1 MRYFLLSKKTEVG
14 YKMKKRITA
23 ICIAALLITS
33 LAACSQSSPQES
45 SEESSTV
52 SESVSV
58 KETKKLT
65 KTSIFFGYDE
75 DTDSAFKA
83 KSGEFG
89 FLSSAN
95 MKRHEGFVDDDGE
108 LNCRTHS
115 KIDIFYELGD
125 NKITIKVDGNTYI
138 LQKIDEDMY
147 TKYAKL
153 INEKI
158 DNQDESSDD
167 ENSEESHE
175 ESSEETSEESS
186 KTESSSPSQESSKN
200 SESESSKEQSS
211 KQENSRNEATDPNY
225 VDPEKD
231 YTASLLGNYGSVAG
245 CDYYGDYMLYAT
257 EGRNKITVTMKM
269 DPTHVDLEKYGGSST
284 FFASFPPDTFKQ
296 KKTGK
301 YWFSMD
307 LYNNGT
313 KTGTPL
319 HIDMSKEF
327 VDNGEG
333 GYWKTICHLVYGDYS
348 HDVTFYRAY

>member
-1 MRYFLLSKKTEVG
+1 MNTSIKKPV
-14 YKMKKRITA
+14 A
-23 ICIAALLITS
+23 IIAALALSTAMLCACNSTNNTS
-33 LAACSQSSPQES
+33 EPENSVRQS
-45 SEESSTV
+45 SEEKSKTEESISS
-52 SESVSV
+52 
-58 KETKKLT
+58 ET
-65 KTSIFFGYDE
+65 DE
-75 DTDSAFKA
+75 TQYSA
-83 KSGEFG
+83 
-89 FLSSAN
+89 
-95 MKRHEGFVDDDGE
+95 
-108 LNCRTHS
+108 
-115 KIDIFYELGD
+115 
-125 NKITIKVDGNTYI
+125 
-138 LQKIDEDMY
+138 
-147 TKYAKL
+147 
-153 INEKI
+153 
-158 DNQDESSDD
+158 D

-186 KTESSSPSQESSKN
+186 KTESSSQSQESSKN

>member
-1 MRYFLLSKKTEVG
+1 M
-14 YKMKKRITA
+14 
-23 ICIAALLITS
+23 CIAALLVTS

-95 MKRHEGFVDDDGE
+95 MKRHEGFIDDDGE

-125 NKITIKVDGNTYI
+125 NKITIKADGNTYI
-138 LQKIDEDMY
+138 LQEIDEDMY

-186 KTESSSPSQESSKN
+186 KTESSSQSQKSSQN
-200 SESESSKEQSS
+200 SGSESSKEP
-211 KQENSRNEATDPNY
+211 TDPNY

-284 FFASFPPDTFKQ
+284 FFASFPLDTFKQ

-313 KTGTPL
+313 KLITAKADTGRQYAILYTVIT
-319 HIDMSKEF
+319 H
-327 VDNGEG
+327 
-333 GYWKTICHLVYGDYS
+333 T
-348 HDVTFYRAY
+348 T

>member
-1 MRYFLLSKKTEVG
+1 
-14 YKMKKRITA
+14 
-23 ICIAALLITS
+23 
-33 LAACSQSSPQES
+33 
-45 SEESSTV
+45 
-52 SESVSV
+52 
-58 KETKKLT
+58 
-65 KTSIFFGYDE
+65 
-75 DTDSAFKA
+75 
-83 KSGEFG
+83 
-89 FLSSAN
+89 
-95 MKRHEGFVDDDGE
+95 MKRHEGFIDDDGE

-125 NKITIKVDGNTYI
+125 NKITIKADGNTYI
-138 LQKIDEDMY
+138 LQEIDEDMY

-153 INEKI
+153 INEK
-158 DNQDESSDD
+158 
-167 ENSEESHE
+167 
-175 ESSEETSEESS
+175 SSEETSEESS
-186 KTESSSPSQESSKN
+186 KTESSSQSQKSSQN
-200 SESESSKEQSS
+200 SGSESSKEQSS

-284 FFASFPPDTFKQ
+284 FFASFPLDTFKQ

-313 KTGTPL
+313 KAGTPL